1 MGLSP
6 LKVKK
11 LISFGELAR
20 TLSGLELY
28 PAPTHEEMEWHW
40 EWEDAIRDAIL
51 DGSLQPVGKV
61 QVMSGNLSDQEEY
74 MPPLTLHDFSPRRDC
89 LIAKFKRQDIHTW
102 LIESGH
108 SDSDIPDE
116 LKGVSATTEQS
127 PNRGANINPAQD
139 DGFTIRDHTSEGIE
153 LVALVCKQFWSTY
166 DPDDVSTAPNK
177 DQVVSYLVEK
187 RGTSERMARA
197 IDLICRPRKLQ
208 KAGLKNNRTTTRESQ

>member
-20 TLSGLELY
+20 ALSGLELY

-51 DGSLQPVGKV
+51 DGSLQPVGQV

-108 SDSDIPDE
+108 SDSDIPDA
-116 LKGVSATTEQS
+116 LKSATVTKQAPRKPSSKDQQIHHRRKETYLKLIEALVLEALGEI
-127 PNRGANINPAQD
+127 PKEPYKTAGRLELILEKHGLTLNKEPIAD
-139 DGFTIRDHTSEGIE
+139 TIREI
-153 LVALVCKQFWSTY
+153 
-166 DPDDVSTAPNK
+166 
-177 DQVVSYLVEK
+177 
-187 RGTSERMARA
+187 
-197 IDLICRPRKLQ
+197 Q
-208 KAGLKNNRTTTRESQ
+208 KAREERDP